1 MPASKRTTSRP
12 AARRT
17 TVTSRVQ
24 GKITKPAVTPR
35 MVEHRARELA
45 LIAGREKQVTETDR
59 VEAKR
64 ELLGPIHPTPRVS
77 DDLAPQGSPWGSPPA
92 SAGRRA
98 KRHQPTDDQIS
109 KELVEE
115 GVDEAEHDQMVTA
128 RKVGK

>member
-17 TVTSRVQ
+17 TITSRVQ

-77 DDLAPQGSPWGSPPA
+77 DDLAPWGSPPA